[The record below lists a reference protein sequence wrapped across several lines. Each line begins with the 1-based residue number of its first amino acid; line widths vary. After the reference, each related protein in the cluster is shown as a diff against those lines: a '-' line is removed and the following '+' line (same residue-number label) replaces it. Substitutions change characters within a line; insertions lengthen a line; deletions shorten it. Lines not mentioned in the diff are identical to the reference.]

1 MTTSPYRSR
10 EYKTKAGAP
19 FAWAIVLLC
28 IAAFLAF
35 CAFVVADPAWV
46 PPAASEPGWA
56 MVFAFAFEPLTRALI
71 LGLATAAV
79 AAGAFGLLVTL
90 SRRKPVL
97 KLTGTEVLCS
107 TAQGVRALAW
117 ADVTDVKRMGGNL
130 LLTGPAASLVI
141 PVDSVDAPLGE
152 IETLVCGHL
161 ARTAD
166 GARAA
171 DAPVQDTSYSAA
183 AVAARAAGPD
193 YSATA
198 ATFETKVLKAK
209 WALVFEQVW
218 LRLWL
223 LLALAAA
230 FVLVSLA
237 GVWPL
242 LGPVPH
248 FLLMSTFALAALAW
262 LVFTARIDWPSR
274 ETAIRRIENV
284 SGIPHRPATSYEDTL
299 TASAGDATTV
309 AIWQA
314 HRARMAGLIGK
325 LKSGMPAPRTDRID
339 PFALR
344 ALLVLFIVLAGAF
357 AGRGGLGQ
365 LMDAFRFG
373 SSSQLAD
380 ARLDAWVTP
389 PDYTGRAP
397 IMLADGANP
406 IAKAPATSE
415 PVKPLEV
422 PEKSTIIVRSSGI
435 ARAAL
440 AMEIVTP
447 GQDKPV
453 RVEAAKDNTTGAVS
467 EVRTVLETSAKI
479 RVLAGGN
486 VLAEWPITIIPDNIP
501 GIALTKNPEKT
512 PRGAMKLTYFVQDD
526 YGVASAEVKFERAKK
541 KDTDPAKA
549 WAKKEPLTGPRPPLS
564 RPPVLALRLP
574 GPNAKD
580 GESFTY
586 HEMGSHPWAGQRVM
600 MTLEAKDVG
609 GKTGRSQSVEM
620 ILPERA
626 FTKPLAKAVVEQRK
640 KLLEDPRYRGDV
652 MVALDALTLE
662 AEGYIEDPRVYL
674 GLRAAYYRLER
685 DQSRAGMTSVI
696 EQLWHTALRIEDGDL
711 SEAERALR
719 DAQDRLA
726 KALEEGAS
734 DEEIQKLMQE
744 LKQAFNE
751 FAKQMGKENEK
762 QDNAEQN
769 DGRNQDQQTMSQE
782 DLDRMMREME
792 EMAKNGSREQAK
804 EMLAEMRDLMERMQ
818 SSKQDPKQAQKSQD
832 AQKMIR
838 KLGEAVGEQ
847 QDIMDE
853 TFEQQR
859 QQEGQQ
865 GGQMK
870 EKGQG
875 GAKGQ
880 RGKNGQQAQKGG
892 GEDGQGD
899 DQGEM
904 GSRGERGEGPEG
916 RGGQKG
922 KSQAQLAERQK
933 ALREKLD
940 KLRREMQEK
949 GLGEGEK
956 LDQAGKSMESAEQAL
971 NQDDLAQANQ
981 DQGEAL
987 DAMRESA
994 QQMAQQMQQNGQQ
1007 RAGQEG
1013 ESPRDPF
1020 GRPQR
1025 SQGPDQ
1031 GTSVKV
1037 PDQIDMQRAREIL
1050 DELRKRV
1057 GDAKRPPVELD
1068 YLERLLRRF

>member
-1 MTTSPYRSR
+1 MTADPYRSR
-10 EYKTKAGAP
+10 EYKLKSGGL
-19 FAWAIVLLC
+19 FAWGIALLC
-28 IAAFLAF
+28 IAAFLAAS
-35 CAFVVADPAWV
+35 AFIVSDPAWS
-46 PPAASEPGWA
+46 PSGAYEPGVA
-56 MVFAFAFEPLTRALI
+56 MFFTLAFDPFTRGVI
-71 LGLATAAV
+71 LGLATLAIAAT
-79 AAGAFGLLVTL
+79 AFAIFARL

-97 KLTGTEVLCS
+97 RFTSTDVACS
-107 TAQGVRALAW
+107 TTQGVRTLAW
-117 ADVTDVKRMGGNL
+117 ADVTDIRRMGSNL
-130 LLTGPAASLVI
+130 VLTGRDDASLII
-141 PVDSVDAPLGE
+141 PVMGIDAPLGE
-152 IETLVCGHL
+152 IETL
-161 ARTAD
+161 
-166 GARAA
+166 ARAHVA
-171 DAPVQDTSYSAA
+171 RSRDVAAPESGAASAEA
-183 AVAARAAGPD
+183 TRATAARAAGPD

-218 LRLWL
+218 LRLWV
-223 LLALAAA
+223 LLALVAA
-230 FVLVSLA
+230 FVLVSLG

-242 LGPVPH
+242 LGTVAH
-248 FLLMSTFALAALAW
+248 FLLMSLFAIAALGW
-262 LVFTARIDWPSR
+262 LVFTARIDWPAR
-274 ETAIRRIENV
+274 DIAIRRIESV

-299 TASAGDATTV
+299 TASAGDGATAV
-309 AIWQA
+309 IWQA

-325 LKSGMPAPRTDRID
+325 LKAGVPAPSTYRFD

-365 LMDAFRFG
+365 LTDAFRFG
-373 SSSQLAD
+373 GSSQTAD

-397 IMLADGANP
+397 VMLADGANP
-406 IAKAPATSE
+406 IATLAATAGVAS
-415 PVKPLEV
+415 KPLEV
-422 PEKSTIIVRSSGI
+422 PEKSTVIVRSSGI
-435 ARAAL
+435 AREAL
-440 AMEIVTP
+440 AMELVTP
-447 GQDKPV
+447 GQDKPI
-453 RVEAAKDNTTGAVS
+453 RIDAAKDNTTGAVS
-467 EVRTVLETSAKI
+467 EVRTVLEKSATV
-479 RVLAGGN
+479 RVLSDGE
-486 VLAEWPITIIPDNIP
+486 VLAEWPITIIPDNVP

-512 PRGAMKLTYFVQDD
+512 SRGAMKLTYFVQDD

-541 KDTDPAKA
+541 NDAGSANA
-549 WAKKEPLTGPRPPLS
+549 WAKKAPLTGPRPPLS

-574 GPNAKD
+574 SLNAKQ

-609 GKTGRSQSVEM
+609 GKIGRSQAVEM
-620 ILPERA
+620 ILPERV

-640 KLLEDPRYRGDV
+640 KLLEDPRYRNDV

-685 DQSRAGMTSVI
+685 DRSRAGMTSVI

-711 SEAERALR
+711 SDAERALR

-726 KALEEGAS
+726 KALEDGAS

-751 FAKQMGKENEK
+751 FAKQMSKENENQADQQQ
-762 QDNAEQN
+762 QDGQ
-769 DGRNQDQQTMSQE
+769 NQDQQTMSQE

-804 EMLAEMRDLMERMQ
+804 EMLAEMRDMMERME
-818 SSKQDPKQAQKSQD
+818 SSKQNAQQMQKSQD
-832 AQKMIR
+832 AQKMMR
-838 KLGEAVGEQ
+838 KMGEAIGEQ

-853 TFEQQR
+853 TFDQQR
-859 QQEGQQ
+859 QKDGQQ

-870 EKGQG
+870 QKGQG

-880 RGKNGQQAQKGG
+880 RGQQGMQADKGS
-892 GEDGQGD
+892 GEGD

-904 GSRGERGEGPEG
+904 QGRGERGEGPEG
-916 RGGQKG
+916 KQGGQQGKG
-922 KSQAQLAERQK
+922 PAELAQRQK

-940 KLRREMQEK
+940 KMRRELQEK

-956 LDQAGKSMESAEQAL
+956 LDQAGEAMESAEKAL
-971 NQDDLAQANQ
+971 NEQDFAQANE
-981 DQGEAL
+981 DQGRAL

-994 QQMAQQMQQNGQQ
+994 QEMAQQAQQNGQQ
-1007 RAGQEG
+1007 RANQEG
-1013 ESPRDPF
+1013 DSPRDPF